1 MRNANPYDILTDAF
15 DMGDITEVADD
26 YAEPGYT
33 LSEGARGVVFGD
45 WNKPR
50 LANIIAR
57 MGFDL
62 AWLDEW
68 TTCQHCYRA
77 FRTQPDSYSW
87 KMHGAFLEDSAEMIC
102 GDCLAENP
110 EWITDE
116 IMNDPRKALTI
127 DGIDLAADGWH
138 MVPGDAWRSGWH
150 GQEDNPEEVVL
161 SHVPANHDYIFV
173 VDAVSQF
180 ELSWRLWLREAS

>member
-1 MRNANPYDILTDAF
+1 MSQGGGATAPLSPGLDDPALLLLHFPTSTTTKRTHTLRNSKHYDILPDAF
-15 DMGDITEVADD
+15 DMGDITDVADD

-68 TTCQHCYRA
+68 TRCEHCYRA
-77 FRTQPDSYSW
+77 FRTQPDS
-87 KMHGAFLEDSAEMIC
+87 
-102 GDCLAENP
+102 
-110 EWITDE
+110 
-116 IMNDPRKALTI
+116 
-127 DGIDLAADGWH
+127 
-138 MVPGDAWRSGWH
+138 
-150 GQEDNPEEVVL
+150 
-161 SHVPANHDYIFV
+161 
-173 VDAVSQF
+173 
-180 ELSWRLWLREAS
+180 